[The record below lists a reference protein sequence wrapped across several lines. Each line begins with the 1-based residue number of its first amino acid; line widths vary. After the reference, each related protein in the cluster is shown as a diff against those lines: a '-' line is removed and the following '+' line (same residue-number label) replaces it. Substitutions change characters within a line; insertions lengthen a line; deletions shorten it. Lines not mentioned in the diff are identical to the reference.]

1 MDKKSL
7 AFLKKL
13 MSTPSPS
20 GYEREAQDVVREEI
34 KGFCDKVERDT
45 HGNQIGI
52 INPEGKP
59 RVMLSGHIDEIG
71 FMVKY
76 IDDEGYLYF
85 APVGGWDP
93 QISQG
98 QRVVILTDKGP
109 IKGVIGK
116 KPIHLMTE
124 EDRKKVVQIKDQWID
139 IGAKDKKEAESMVK
153 VGDYAVVDVQ
163 FEELMGDLV
172 VSRGF
177 DDKSGAFVVAE
188 TLRLLQDKNFDAG
201 VYGVTS
207 VQEEIGLRGAKTS
220 AYHINPDIGIAI
232 DVTFSTDCPTL
243 EKKLV
248 GDIKIGGGPVIARG
262 PNINPK
268 VERLLI
274 QTAEEE
280 GIPYQLEG
288 ANRAT
293 GTDAN
298 AIQITRGGIAAG
310 LVSIPNRYMHTPCEI
325 VSLSDL
331 ENVAKLLAGFI
342 RRLTPGIDLIP

>member
-1 MDKKSL
+1 MNKQSL
-7 AFLKKL
+7 LFLRRL
-13 MSTPSPS
+13 MSIPSPS
-20 GYEREAQDVVREEI
+20 GYEKNAQDIVKEEI
-34 KGFCDKVERDT
+34 ETFCDKVERDT

-52 INPEGKP
+52 INPEGRP

-71 FMVKY
+71 LMVKY
-76 IDDEGYLYF
+76 IDENGYIYF
-85 APVGGWDP
+85 APVGGWDS

-98 QRVVILTDKGP
+98 QRVVILGEKGP

-116 KPIHLMTE
+116 KPIHLLTQ
-124 EDRKKVVQIKDQWID
+124 EDRKKVVEIKDQWID
-139 IGAKDKKEAESMVK
+139 IGAKNKEEAESVVK
-153 VGDYAVVDVQ
+153 VGDYAVVDVP
-163 FEELMGDLV
+163 FEELMGDMV

-177 DDKSGAFVVAE
+177 DDKSGAFVVVE
-188 TLRLLQDKNFDAG
+188 TLRLLQDKNFSAG

-232 DVTFSTDCPTL
+232 DVTFATDCPTV
-243 EKKLV
+243 EKKLI

-268 VERLLI
+268 VEKLLI

-280 GIPYQLEG
+280 KIPYQLEG

-342 RRLTPGIDLIP
+342 RRLTPDIDLIP

>member
-1 MDKKSL
+1 M
-7 AFLKKL
+7 
-13 MSTPSPS
+13 
-20 GYEREAQDVVREEI
+20 
-34 KGFCDKVERDT
+34 
-45 HGNQIGI
+45 
-52 INPEGKP
+52 
-59 RVMLSGHIDEIG
+59 
-71 FMVKY
+71 
-76 IDDEGYLYF
+76 
-85 APVGGWDP
+85 
-93 QISQG
+93 
-98 QRVVILTDKGP
+98 
-109 IKGVIGK
+109 
-116 KPIHLMTE
+116 
-124 EDRKKVVQIKDQWID
+124 
-139 IGAKDKKEAESMVK
+139 
-153 VGDYAVVDVQ
+153 DVQ

-188 TLRLLQDKNFDAG
+188 TLRLLQDKDFEAG

-232 DVTFSTDCPTL
+232 DVTFSTDCPTI

-342 RRLTPGIDLIP
+342 RRLTPDIDLIP

>member
-1 MDKKSL
+1 MNEKSFE
-7 AFLKKL
+7 FLKKL

-20 GYEREAQDVVREEI
+20 GHERAAQDIVNEEI
-34 KGFCDKVERDT
+34 KEFCDKVERDT

-52 INPEGKP
+52 INPEGRP

-71 FMVKY
+71 FMIKY
-76 IDDEGYLYF
+76 IDENGYLYF
-85 APVGGWDP
+85 APVGGWDS

-98 QRVVILTDKGP
+98 QRVIILSDNGP
-109 IKGVIGK
+109 VKGVIGK
-116 KPIHLMTE
+116 KPIHLLTQ
-124 EDRKKVVQIKDQWID
+124 EDRKKVVEIKDQWID
-139 IGAKDKKEAESMVK
+139 IGAKDKKEAEERVR

-163 FEELMGDLV
+163 FERLMGDMV

-177 DDKSGAFVVAE
+177 DDKAGAFVVVE
-188 TLRLLQDKNFDAG
+188 TLRFLKEKGFSAG

-232 DVTFSTDCPTL
+232 DVTFATDCPTI

-280 GIPYQLEG
+280 GIAYQLEG

-293 GTDAN
+293 STDAN

-310 LVSIPNRYMHTPCEI
+310 LVSIPNRYMHTPCEV

-342 RRLTPGIDLIP
+342 KRLTPDIDLIP

>member
-7 AFLKKL
+7 TFLKKL

-52 INPEGKP
+52 INPEGRP

-139 IGAKDKKEAESMVK
+139 IGAKDKKEAESIVK

-188 TLRLLQDKNFDAG
+188 TLRLLQDKDFEAG

-342 RRLTPGIDLIP
+342 RRLTPEIDLIP

>member
-7 AFLKKL
+7 TFLKKL

>member
-20 GYEREAQDVVREEI
+20 GCEREAQDVVREEI

>member
-1 MDKKSL
+1 MNERSL
-7 AFLKKL
+7 TFLKKL
-13 MSTPSPS
+13 MGTPSPS
-20 GYEREAQDVVREEI
+20 GHEREAQDVVREEI
-34 KGFCDKVERDT
+34 EGFCDRVERDT

-98 QRVVILTDKGP
+98 QRVIVLTDRGP
-109 IKGVIGK
+109 VKGVIGK

-139 IGAKDKKEAESMVK
+139 IGAKDKKEAESIVK
-153 VGDYAVVDVQ
+153 VGDYVVVDVQ
-163 FEELMGDLV
+163 FEELLGDLV

-188 TLRLLQDKNFDAG
+188 TLRLLQDKDFEAG

-331 ENVAKLLAGFI
+331 ENIAKLLAGFI
-342 RRLTPGIDLIP
+342 RRLTPDVDLIP

>member
-163 FEELMGDLV
+163 FEELLNDLV

-248 GDIKIGGGPVIARG
+248 GEIKIGGGPVIARG

-280 GIPYQLEG
+280 RIPYQLEG

-342 RRLTPGIDLIP
+342 RRLTPEIDLIP

>member
-1 MDKKSL
+1 MNEKSL
-7 AFLKKL
+7 SFLKRL
-13 MSTPSPS
+13 MGTPSPS
-20 GYEREAQDVVREEI
+20 GHERGAQDVVKAEI
-34 KGFCDKVERDT
+34 EGFCDKVERDT

-52 INPEGKP
+52 INPEGRP

-71 FMVKY
+71 FMIKY
-76 IDDEGYLYF
+76 IDENGYLYF

-98 QRVVILTDKGP
+98 QRVVILTKEGP

-116 KPIHLMTE
+116 KPIHLLTQ

-139 IGAKDKKEAESMVK
+139 IGAKNKEEAEKIVRI
-153 VGDYAVVDVQ
+153 GDYAVVDVQ
-163 FEELMGDLV
+163 FEKLMGDIV

-177 DDKSGAFVVAE
+177 DDKSGAFVVVE
-188 TLRLLQDKNFDAG
+188 TLRLLKDKGFSAG

-232 DVTFSTDCPTL
+232 DVTFATDAPTV

-268 VERLLI
+268 VEALLI
-274 QTAEEE
+274 KTAEEE

-342 RRLTPGIDLIP
+342 KRLTPDIDLIP

>member
-1 MDKKSL
+1 MNEKSL
-7 AFLKKL
+7 SFLKRL
-13 MSTPSPS
+13 MGTPSPS
-20 GYEREAQDVVREEI
+20 GHERAAQDIVKAEI
-34 KGFCDKVERDT
+34 EGFCDRVERDT

-52 INPEGKP
+52 INPEGRP

-71 FMVKY
+71 FMIKY
-76 IDDEGYLYF
+76 IDENGYLYF

-98 QRVVILTDKGP
+98 QRVVILTKKGL

-116 KPIHLMTE
+116 KPIHLMTQ

-139 IGAKDKKEAESMVK
+139 IGAKNKEEAEKIVR

-163 FEELMGDLV
+163 FEELMGDIV

-188 TLRLLQDKNFDAG
+188 TLRLLKDKDFPAG

-207 VQEEIGLRGAKTS
+207 VQEEIGLRGAKTA

-232 DVTFSTDCPTL
+232 DVTFATDAPTV

-268 VERLLI
+268 VEALLI
-274 QTAEEE
+274 KTAEEE

-342 RRLTPGIDLIP
+342 KRLTHDIDLIP

>member
-1 MDKKSL
+1 MNDKSL
-7 AFLKKL
+7 SFLEKL
-13 MSTPSPS
+13 MSVPSPS
-20 GYEREAQDVVREEI
+20 GYERDAQEIVRQETE
-34 KGFCDKVERDT
+34 KFCDKVEKDT
-45 HGNQIGI
+45 HGNLISI

-59 RVMLSGHIDEIG
+59 RVMFSGHIDEIG

-76 IDDEGYLYF
+76 IDENGYIYF

-98 QRVVILTDKGP
+98 QRVIILTQKGP

-116 KPIHLMTE
+116 KPIHLMSN
-124 EDRKKVVQIKDQWID
+124 EDRKKVVEIKDQWID
-139 IGAKDKKEAESMVK
+139 IGARDKEEAEKLVRI
-153 VGDYAVVDVQ
+153 GDYIVIDVS
-163 FEELMGDLV
+163 FAHLRDDIV

-177 DDKSGAFVVAE
+177 DDKAGAFVVVE
-188 TLRLLQDKNFDAG
+188 TLRLLKDRDFSAG

-232 DVTFSTDCPTL
+232 DVTFSTDSPTI

-268 VERLLI
+268 VEALLMK
-274 QTAEEE
+274 TAEEE

-298 AIQITRGGIAAG
+298 VIQITRGGIATA
-310 LVSIPNRYMHTPCEI
+310 LVSVPNRYMHTPCEV
-325 VSLSDL
+325 VSLSDP
-331 ENVAKLLAGFI
+331 ENVAKLLASFI
-342 RRLTPGIDLIP
+342 KRLTPDTDLVP

>member
-1 MDKKSL
+1 MNEKSFE
-7 AFLKKL
+7 FLKRL
-13 MSTPSPS
+13 MATPSPS
-20 GYEREAQDVVREEI
+20 GHERAAQDVVREEI
-34 KGFCDKVERDT
+34 EGFCDKVERDT

-52 INPEGKP
+52 INPEGRP

-71 FMVKY
+71 LMIKY

-98 QRVVILTDKGP
+98 QRVIVLTDNGP
-109 IKGVIGK
+109 VKGVIGK

-139 IGAKDKKEAESMVK
+139 IGAKNREEAEKK
-153 VGDYAVVDVQ
+153 VRIGDYVVIDVP

-177 DDKSGAFVVAE
+177 DDKSGAFVVVE
-188 TLRLLQDKNFDAG
+188 TLRLLQDKNFPAG

-220 AYHINPDIGIAI
+220 AFHIDPDIGIAI
-232 DVTFSTDCPTL
+232 DVTFATDCPTV

-325 VSLSDL
+325 VSLADL

-342 RRLTPGIDLIP
+342 RRLTPDVDLIP